1 MFLLKKEMWKMQ
13 NEELTLKI
21 LHYSA
26 DICSFRVYL
35 GTLKIPSF
43 WRQAVAYVV
52 NNAWKW
58 CELIW

>member
-1 MFLLKKEMWKMQ
+1 MQ

-52 NNAWKW
+52 NNA
-58 CELIW
+58 